1 MRFSIAWAANFVKK
15 TFRDEELYFRRNSSR
30 ASLGMRIYLPMR
42 TLRIC
47 PLRISS

>member
-1 MRFSIAWAANFVKK
+1 MQLSIAWAADSVKK
-15 TFRDEELYFRRNSSR
+15 TFADEEIYFRRNSSN
-30 ASLGMRIYLPMR
+30 ASLGMRICLPMR